1 MKKIELSNN
10 ETLTD
15 YSKEIVQAIQQN
27 KELLLISPTGTGKT
41 HFTSKELMKHFAGY
55 QIAIFAPLT
64 SIVKQIEIDKIPTI
78 YKSSNIVDLNNAVTS
93 PVFFGTY
100 DAAIHLESWN
110 PEKPLI
116 LIVDEYHS
124 LINSVDYRKK
134 AVQAVQNLT
143 KKAAKIVY
151 LTATPPPTPPPITT
165 GTKKIQFTKTTP
177 AKKTIVINPNG
188 IDIDSLTDL
197 IQANP
202 QVKHL
207 VRVQSKAKIE
217 LIKRELTKSGIK
229 TAAIYNGS
237 KDSETLEYINKNSL
251 IDDSF
256 QVILCTSK
264 LETGVNITN
273 SGAWIVHFVAKEIE
287 PDNFI
292 QFYSRLR
299 NPEKLTVYYHGKI
312 KPESIENQKIIDISS
327 QITAKNRSIYNES
340 LHTLP
345 PVIGQN
351 RQLKSIEIFH
361 PYGAAKSY
369 EFDTLKEV
377 RAAIFKNYGIENF
390 QSYISDYDPNTN
402 FEILPLFR
410 GKEKRSNQSEIN
422 KKWLETAKIQDL
434 EALIEVAKKKYL
446 KTEYKEFVIIPAG
459 RELSEPAQKI
469 YESDLKIEFLSSKV
483 IQLLKLDIKLKDT
496 SELILN
502 NYSPEKWNSLMM
514 RLKVTKT
521 AANRQAQF
529 DKGTLRIIQSIQFE
543 TGKEYTSNELYRI
556 IIKTVGKRLKSIN
569 KANAIQFI
577 RAFFDV
583 SGKRT
588 KQGMKYKISPLK
600 AKKAIKIKRGA
611 GGERVNNHLI
621 TGVKLMFE
629 FYKSNVRFTP
639 KKAETVF
646 IN

>member
-1 MKKIELSNN
+1 MKKIELSSN

-15 YSKEIVQAIQQN
+15 YGEEIVQAIHKN
-27 KELLLISPTGTGKT
+27 KEIMIVSPTGTGKT
-41 HFTSKELMKHFAGY
+41 YLTSKELINHFPGH

-124 LINSVDYRKK
+124 LINSIEYRNE
-134 AVQAVQNLT
+134 AVQAVQNLA
-143 KKAAKIVY
+143 KKAAKIIY
-151 LTATPPPTPPPITT
+151 LTATPPPIPEKIDRNFTGVITT
-165 GTKKIQFTKTTP
+165 GTEKIQFTKITP
-177 AKKTIVINPNG
+177 TKKTIIINPNG
-188 IDIDSLTDL
+188 VDTDSLTDL
-197 IQANP
+197 IKNSLQENP
-202 QVKHL
+202 QIKHL
-207 VRVQSKAKIE
+207 VRIEYKAKIKS
-217 LIKRELTKSGIK
+217 IQRELTKLGIK

-299 NPEKLTVYYHGKI
+299 KPDNLTAFYHGKI
-312 KPESIENQKIIDISS
+312 KPESIENDEILRIADR
-327 QITAKNRSIYNES
+327 TRHKNRSILNEA

-345 PVIGQN
+345 PVEHGQIGQ
-351 RQLKSIEIFH
+351 LKNIKTFH
-361 PYGAAKSY
+361 PFGAVHCT
-369 EFDTLKEV
+369 EFHTLKEI
-377 RAAIFKNYGIENF
+377 RTAIFRKYGIENF

-446 KTEYKEFVIIPAG
+446 KTEYKKFVTIPAG
-459 RELSEPAQKI
+459 RELSEQAKKI

-483 IQLLKLDIKLKDT
+483 IQLLKLNI
-496 SELILN
+496 
-502 NYSPEKWNSLMM
+502 
-514 RLKVTKT
+514 
-521 AANRQAQF
+521 
-529 DKGTLRIIQSIQFE
+529 
-543 TGKEYTSNELYRI
+543 
-556 IIKTVGKRLKSIN
+556 
-569 KANAIQFI
+569 
-577 RAFFDV
+577 
-583 SGKRT
+583 
-588 KQGMKYKISPLK
+588 
-600 AKKAIKIKRGA
+600 
-611 GGERVNNHLI
+611 
-621 TGVKLMFE
+621 
-629 FYKSNVRFTP
+629 
-639 KKAETVF
+639 
-646 IN
+646 

>member
-1 MKKIELSNN
+1 MRKIELSSN

-15 YSKEIVQAIQQN
+15 YSKEIVQAIHQH

-41 HFTSKELMKHFAGY
+41 HFTSKELIKHFAGY

-78 YKSSNIVDLNNAVTS
+78 YKGSKNFELNNAITS
-93 PVFFGTY
+93 AAFFGTY
-100 DAAIHLESWN
+100 DSAIHLDSWN

-124 LINSVDYRKK
+124 LINSIEYRNE

-151 LTATPPPTPPPITT
+151 LTATPPPITT
-165 GTKKIQFTKTTP
+165 GTQRIQFTKTTP

-202 QVKHL
+202 QIKHL
-207 VRVQSKAKIE
+207 VRIESKAKIKSIQRK
-217 LIKRELTKSGIK
+217 LMKSGIK

-237 KDSETLEYINKNSL
+237 KDSETLDKINQNS
-251 IDDSF
+251 IICDNI
-256 QVILCTSK
+256 QVVLSTSK
-264 LETGVNITN
+264 LETGVNINN
-273 SGAWIVHFVAKEIE
+273 SGNWIVHFVSKEIE

-299 NPEKLTVYYHGKI
+299 NPENLTVYYHGKI

-345 PVIGQN
+345 PVEIGQN
-351 RQLKSIEIFH
+351 GQLKSIKTFH
-361 PYGAAKSY
+361 HFGAAKSY
-369 EFDTLKEV
+369 EFNTLKEV
-377 RAAIFKNYGIENF
+377 RTAIFKEYGLENF
-390 QSYISDYDPNTN
+390 QSYVSDYDPNTN
-402 FEILPLFR
+402 FEILPLFK

-434 EALIEVAKKKYL
+434 EALIEVAKKRYRK
-446 KTEYKEFVIIPAG
+446 KEYKNFVPIPAG
-459 RELSEPAQKI
+459 LALSEPARKI
-469 YESDLKIEFLSSKV
+469 YESDLKIEYLSSKV
-483 IQLLKLDIKLKDT
+483 IQLLKLDVKLKDT
-496 SELILN
+496 AELILN
-502 NYSPEKWNSLMM
+502 NYSPEKWKTLMM
-514 RLKVTKT
+514 RLKVTKP
-521 AANRQAQF
+521 AANKQAQF

-543 TGKEYTSNELYRI
+543 TGKEYTSSELYRI
-556 IIKTVGKRLKSIN
+556 IIKTVGKRLKNIK

-577 RAFFDV
+577 RAFFKVD
-583 SGKRT
+583 SKRNS
-588 KQGMKYKISPLK
+588 KGMKYKISPLQ
-600 AKKAIKIKRGA
+600 AKKTIKIKRGA
-611 GGERVNNHLI
+611 GGERSKNQII
-621 TGVKLMFE
+621 TGVKLMFN
-629 FYKSNVRFTP
+629 FYKSNVRIP
-639 KKAETVF
+639 KTAEKTVF

>member
-1 MKKIELSNN
+1 MKKIELSSN

-15 YSKEIVQAIQQN
+15 YGEEIVQAIHKN
-27 KELLLISPTGTGKT
+27 KEIMIVSPTGTGKT
-41 HFTSKELMKHFAGY
+41 HFTSKELINHFPGH

-124 LINSVDYRKK
+124 LINSIEYRNE
-134 AVQAVQNLT
+134 AVQAVQNLA
-143 KKAAKIVY
+143 KKAAKIIY
-151 LTATPPPTPPPITT
+151 LTATPPPIPEKIDRNFT
-165 GTKKIQFTKTTP
+165 GTEKIQFTKITP
-177 AKKTIVINPNG
+177 TKKTIIINPNG
-188 IDIDSLTDL
+188 IDTDSLTDL
-197 IQANP
+197 IKNSLQENP
-202 QVKHL
+202 QIKHL
-207 VRVQSKAKIE
+207 VRIEYKAKIKS
-217 LIKRELTKSGIK
+217 IQRELTKLGIK

-299 NPEKLTVYYHGKI
+299 KPDNLTAFYHGKI
-312 KPESIENQKIIDISS
+312 KPESIENDEILRIADRIRH
-327 QITAKNRSIYNES
+327 KNRSILNQS

-345 PVIGQN
+345 PENGE
-351 RQLKSIEIFH
+351 IETFH
-361 PYGAAKSY
+361 HYGAAKCS
-369 EFDTLKEV
+369 EFHTLREI

-469 YESDLKIEFLSSKV
+469 YESDIKIEFLSSKV
-483 IQLLKLDIKLKDT
+483 IQLLQLDIKLKDT

-521 AANRQAQF
+521 AANKQAQF

-543 TGKEYTSNELYRI
+543 TKEYTSNELYRL
-556 IIKTVGKRLKSIN
+556 IIKTVG
-569 KANAIQFI
+569 
-577 RAFFDV
+577 
-583 SGKRT
+583 
-588 KQGMKYKISPLK
+588 
-600 AKKAIKIKRGA
+600 
-611 GGERVNNHLI
+611 
-621 TGVKLMFE
+621 
-629 FYKSNVRFTP
+629 
-639 KKAETVF
+639 
-646 IN
+646 

>member
-1 MKKIELSNN
+1 MKKIELSSN

-15 YSKEIVQAIQQN
+15 YSKEIVQAIHKN

-100 DAAIHLESWN
+100 DAAIHLDSWN

-124 LINSVDYRKK
+124 LINSIEYRSKP
-134 AVQAVQNLT
+134 VQAVQNLT
-143 KKAAKIVY
+143 KKAAKVIL
-151 LTATPPPTPPPITT
+151 LTATPPPITPDETEV
-165 GTKKIQFTKTTP
+165 QFTKTTP

-202 QVKHL
+202 QNKHL
-207 VRVQSKAKIE
+207 VRIESKAKIKS
-217 LIKRELTKSGIK
+217 IQSKLTKSGIK

-237 KDSETLEYINKNSL
+237 KDSEVLDYINKNSSINDKL
-251 IDDSF
+251 

-264 LETGVNITN
+264 LETGVNINNLGT
-273 SGAWIVHFVAKEIE
+273 WIVHFVAKEIE

-312 KPESIENQKIIDISS
+312 KPESIENQKITHIES
-327 QITAKNRSIYNES
+327 QKRAQNNYVLNQSNN
-340 LHTLP
+340 TLP
-345 PVIGQN
+345 PAENGH
-351 RQLKSIEIFH
+351 IETFH
-361 PYGAAKSY
+361 HYGAAKCS
-369 EFDTLKEV
+369 EFHTLKES
-377 RAAIFKNYGIENF
+377 RTAIFKEYGIENF
-390 QSYISDYDPNTN
+390 KAYISDYDSNVI
-402 FEILPLFR
+402 FEILPLFK
-410 GKEKRSNQSEIN
+410 GKEKRGNQSEIN

-446 KTEYKEFVIIPAG
+446 KVEYKNYVTIPAG
-459 RELSEPAQKI
+459 RELSDPAQKI

-483 IQLLKLDIKLKDT
+483 IQLLKLNIDLKDT
-496 SELILN
+496 SELILS
-502 NYSPEKWNSLMM
+502 NYSPDKWNSLIMN
-514 RLKVTKT
+514 LKSTKT
-521 AANRQAQF
+521 AATKEAQF
-529 DKGTLRIIQSIQFE
+529 DKETLILIQSIKFE
-543 TGKEYTSNELYRI
+543 TGKEYTSNDVYRI
-556 IIKTVGKRLKSIN
+556 IIKTVGKRLKSIS
-569 KANAIQFI
+569 KTNAIQFI
-577 RAFFDV
+577 KAFFDV
-583 SGKRT
+583 SGRRT
-588 KQGMKYKISPLK
+588 KQGMKYKLSLNPNK
-600 AKKAIKIKRGA
+600 FKPKPKRTITKNKTT
-611 GGERVNNHLI
+611 ESDQNHHHHNPI
-621 TGVKLMFE
+621 IFNQWNHNPEINKT
-629 FYKSNVRFTP
+629 
-639 KKAETVF
+639 F
-646 IN
+646 IRRE